1 MREGASTCT
10 TFFVGLQRG
19 SEIVLRATGNVLGGL
34 SVVVVRVLLLTEIF
48 VDAAL
53 DGFPLDVVVL
63 DFVTVDDGAE
73 GLVDAFGRVAR
84 VAVRGGMEMEAVS
97 WRCVFWLYL
106 VMYTIFVIARDYK
119 ARDSWPASSPEHE
132 YTLVLRVNPPS
143 DDLVGL

>member
-34 SVVVVRVLLLTEIF
+34 SVLVVLVLLLTEIF

-73 GLVDAFGRVAR
+73 GLVNAFGRVAR
-84 VAVRGGMEMEAVS
+84 VAVRGGIEMEAVS
-97 WRCVFWLYL
+97 WRCVFGCIWSCRLFL
-106 VMYTIFVIARDYK
+106 
-119 ARDSWPASSPEHE
+119 
-132 YTLVLRVNPPS
+132 
-143 DDLVGL
+143 